1 MDPSDANGDT
11 ELLRHLT
18 KKLRRRN
25 AEQTVAFKDVFM
37 AHEGLLQLNAKLK
50 QQTLEQDK
58 VDITALR
65 TRHCGIG

>member
-1 MDPSDANGDT
+1 MGSLDKDDNT
-11 ELLRHLT
+11 ELLRELT

-25 AEQTVAFKDVFM
+25 VEQTVAFRDVFM
-37 AHEGLLQLNAKLK
+37 AHEGLLQLNAKLR

-65 TRHCGIG
+65 TRHCGVG